1 MCSTARIDAL
11 IDELECEI
19 QRVHDAGLG
28 DELVEIRRVC
38 NRLEAVFAHAL
49 VRFDHAREFATDG
62 AVSTVSWL
70 RHRCRLSSG
79 NAAEKVTLARR
90 LAELPGTDAALTSG
104 VIDYQHAA
112 LIARTADKVGADNV
126 LAGENTLLVAARQMD
141 AGAFAAQTRFFQH
154 CIDADGTLADA
165 NQDHEKRRLH
175 LSQSLGGIFFLDG
188 LLDAE
193 GGAMLQSALRA
204 LSGPLPEDNRTPAQR
219 RADALV
225 ELARRQLD
233 GGGLPQAGGQK
244 PHLTVLL
251 TEETLKGAAAG
262 EVDRLPLPAETVRR
276 LACDCALTP
285 IVMNEA
291 GQPIAMG
298 GARRTVS
305 PSQARAL
312 RARDRMCRFPGCDR
326 TPDWTRAH
334 HLRHWADGG
343 PTILPN
349 LALLCGRHHWLVHEG
364 RWRLVGGVANLQA
377 VPP

>member
-1 MCSTARIDAL
+1 MCSIARIDAL

-165 NQDHEKRRLH
+165 NQDHEKAAAAPEPVAWRDLLPRR
-175 LSQSLGGIFFLDG
+175 
-188 LLDAE
+188 
-193 GGAMLQSALRA
+193 
-204 LSGPLPEDNRTPAQR
+204 P
-219 RADALV
+219 
-225 ELARRQLD
+225 ARR
-233 GGGLPQAGGQK
+233 GRRSHVAERAARPQRS
-244 PHLTVLL
+244 
-251 TEETLKGAAAG
+251 AA
-262 EVDRLPLPAETVRR
+262 
-276 LACDCALTP
+276 
-285 IVMNEA
+285 
-291 GQPIAMG
+291 
-298 GARRTVS
+298 
-305 PSQARAL
+305 
-312 RARDRMCRFPGCDR
+312 
-326 TPDWTRAH
+326 
-334 HLRHWADGG
+334 
-343 PTILPN
+343 
-349 LALLCGRHHWLVHEG
+349 
-364 RWRLVGGVANLQA
+364 
-377 VPP
+377 